1 MGVVVFVAFKCANP
15 HPREQERRLRS
26 HDWRVVQTA
35 LYVKQW
41 MLLKIKKK
49 DPVTKK
55 NRTFNKDLLDML
67 HVWL

>member
-15 HPREQERRLRS
+15 PQGTGDEA
-26 HDWRVVQTA
+26 RVTWLEGRTDSTVCQTMNA
-35 LYVKQW
+35 AKN
-41 MLLKIKKK
+41 KKK

-55 NRTFNKDLLDML
+55 NPTFNKDLLDML